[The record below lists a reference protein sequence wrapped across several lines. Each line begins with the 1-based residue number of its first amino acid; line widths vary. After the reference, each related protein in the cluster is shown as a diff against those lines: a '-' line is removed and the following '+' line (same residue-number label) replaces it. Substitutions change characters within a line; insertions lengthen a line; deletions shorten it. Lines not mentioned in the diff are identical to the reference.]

1 MANKVALPL
10 GISLAGDIEKRSS
23 GAYRARVRWVDPAT
37 TKRVS
42 KSEAFATREAA
53 ENWISRMRQS
63 AGRGIDPNTAT
74 TTLLDYGTANM
85 KLALRGLEGKT
96 TDPYLAGW
104 RKRVVP
110 SLGHLPITMI
120 TNGAVDRAVHAWI
133 ADDCSRSTVK
143 NSLAVLVRVME
154 QALRDGLIDRNP
166 ARVSGWQRE
175 YKLAEDEL
183 DDPRSLALPD
193 WTALVTLADALV
205 ANSADRYQ
213 GWGDAV
219 IFEACTAARIGE
231 VSGCLVRDIDTNDWI
246 WTVCRQT
253 TPSPG
258 ELKHGVSSVSG
269 GGLVDKNTKGRR
281 ARQVPLIDSI
291 RDLVLRRVD
300 LAGGD
305 PDARVFTG
313 PRGGRIT
320 TATLRDATS
329 WDDVVSKLGYEH
341 LKRHGLRHTGLTWM
355 ADAGVPVHSLRK
367 IAGHGSLMTT
377 QRYLHPDR
385 QSVANAGEL
394 LSKHLS
400 AKVGRN
406 LRVV

>member
-1 MANKVALPL
+1 MTNKVALPL
-10 GISLAGDIEKRSS
+10 GISLSSDIEERSGGS
-23 GAYRARVRWVDPAT
+23 YRARVRWVDPPSG
-37 TKRVS
+37 RRIS
-42 KSEAFATREAA
+42 KSETFPTREDA
-53 ENWISRMRQS
+53 EAWIARMRQS

-74 TTLLDYGTANM
+74 TTLSEYGIANM
-85 KLALRGLEGKT
+85 TLALRGLESKT

-110 SLGHLPITMI
+110 SLGHLPVTMI
-120 TNGAVDRAVHAWI
+120 TSGAVDRAVHAWI
-133 ADDCSRSTVK
+133 ADGCSRSTVK
-143 NSLAVLVRVME
+143 NSLAVLVRAME
-154 QALRDGLIDRNP
+154 QALRDGIIDRNP

-183 DDPRSLALPD
+183 DDPRSLALLD
-193 WTALVTLADALV
+193 WSALMALADALV
-205 ANSADRYQ
+205 ANSADRYR
-213 GWGDAV
+213 GWGDVV

-231 VSGCLVRDIDTNDWI
+231 VSGCLVGDIDTENWI

-258 ELKHGVSSVSG
+258 ELKECATTVSG

-281 ARQVPLIDSI
+281 ARQVPLIKSI
-291 RDLVLRRVD
+291 RDLVQRRID
-300 LAGGD
+300 LADGA
-305 PDARVFTG
+305 PNARLFTG

-329 WDDVVSKLGYEH
+329 WDEVVTKLGYEH

-355 ADAGVPVHSLRK
+355 ADAGVPLHSLRK
-367 IAGHGSLMTT
+367 IAGHGSITTT

-385 QSVANAGEL
+385 QSVADAGEL
-394 LSKHLS
+394 LTRHLTS
-400 AKVGRN
+400 EGGRG